1 MRKPGKISRERSA
14 YFYSENNDEKDKYFF
29 KVLVGNFRERLVSFQ
44 VRPLCVPGNKWEV
57 FLSNF
62 CCGQREYC
70 VSNSLIS
77 RFVHFAPKIWPLIGA
92 DLAIPSSP
100 ASLVREET

>member
-44 VRPLCVPGNKWEV
+44 VRPLCVPGILGISGRCS
-57 FLSNF
+57 FLT
-62 CCGQREYC
+62 
-70 VSNSLIS
+70 
-77 RFVHFAPKIWPLIGA
+77 FAVARGNIV
-92 DLAIPSSP
+92 LAIPSSP
-100 ASLVREET
+100 ALSILLQRFGLLLVQI